1 MINKALAA
9 LKEENLDWEVTGYAP
24 NLLDPKALE
33 ETIAKIKEQYGSIL
47 AAGIALAANFV

>member
-9 LKEENLDWEVTGYAP
+9 LKEENPDWEVSGYAP

-33 ETIAKIKEQYGSIL
+33 ETIAKIMEQYGSIL
-47 AAGIALAANFV
+47 AAGIVLAANFV